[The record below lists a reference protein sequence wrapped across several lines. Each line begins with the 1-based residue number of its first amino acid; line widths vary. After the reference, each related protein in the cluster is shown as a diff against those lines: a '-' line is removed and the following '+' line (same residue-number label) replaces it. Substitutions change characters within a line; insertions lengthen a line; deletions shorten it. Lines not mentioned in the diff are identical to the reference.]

1 MINTEK
7 IADSLTNYIVEN
19 KVIKKEES
27 EIYKYGFWTG
37 IEMLIYIITCCC
49 IAAQMDMF
57 QECVVFFLVFFSL
70 RSFVGGIHMSNYRT
84 CFVCSCIV
92 FILILLAVDN
102 VKLTDIVALSISS
115 FELLLIFFMSPVEHI
130 NRPVDKNEKKVFAYR
145 IKQILAIILGTVIF
159 LFMKGYNNYLSTI
172 TYTLGIIIISML
184 LGKIKMREEDGGM
197 TEREGSFD

>member
-7 IADSLTNYIVEN
+7 IADSLTNYIVKN

-37 IEMLIYIITCCC
+37 IEMLIYIVTCCC

-57 QECVVFFLVFFSL
+57 QECIVFFLAFFSL
-70 RSFVGGIHMSNYRT
+70 RSFVGGIHMSNYT
-84 CFVCSCIV
+84 KCFVCSCIV

-102 VKLTDIVALSISS
+102 LQLTDIWAMSISI
-115 FELLLIFFMSPVEHI
+115 FELLLIFFMNPVENI
-130 NRPVDKNEKKVFAYR
+130 NRPVDKNEKKVFAHR
-145 IKQILAIILGTVIF
+145 KKQILAIILGTVIV
-159 LFMKGYNNYLSTI
+159 LFMKGYNSYLNTI

-184 LGKIKMREEDGGM
+184 LGKIKMAENYERM
-197 TEREGSFD
+197 TERESSFD